1 MVDPIN
7 LLRLLRLIRKM
18 YSIFQTK
25 SVFKQIIWTEQ
36 STVLLVEFTFVFD
49 DLLLLVFFLFY
60 STLSLFV
67 YLIKFPMNNSGSYGL
82 EHLVEWYVEMVHHS
96 TMISK
101 IVERTQSKLK
111 LSEVC
116 LALECLPSLQSP
128 ELSNVMIWFP
138 EILRL
143 CAVIALWYLK

>member
-1 MVDPIN
+1 MVDLIN
-7 LLRLLRLIRKM
+7 LLRLLRLLRLIRKM

-67 YLIKFPMNNSGSYGL
+67 YLIKFPMNNSYSYEG
-82 EHLVEWYVEMVHHS
+82 EQLVHG
-96 TMISK
+96 
-101 IVERTQSKLK
+101 
-111 LSEVC
+111 
-116 LALECLPSLQSP
+116 
-128 ELSNVMIWFP
+128 
-138 EILRL
+138 
-143 CAVIALWYLK
+143 